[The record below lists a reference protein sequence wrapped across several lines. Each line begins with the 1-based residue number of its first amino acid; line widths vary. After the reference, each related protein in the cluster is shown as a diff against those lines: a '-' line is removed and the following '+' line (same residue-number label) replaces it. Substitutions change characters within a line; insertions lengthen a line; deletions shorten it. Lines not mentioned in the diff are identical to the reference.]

1 MSTLVLPV
9 IKSFN
14 FVGSLTMERNK
25 NFAVKTNRTKKPTQ
39 IQNKVSLPASLIGCT
54 NELIS

>member
-14 FVGSLTMERNK
+14 FVGSLAMERNK
-25 NFAVKTNRTKKPTQ
+25 NFAMKKNRTKKLTQ
-39 IQNKVSLPASLIGCT
+39 IQNKVSLPASLIGRT